1 MSVKGSRCE
10 AAFFLFFFKNLL
22 TFKKN
27 ALYLQCI
34 SKLIQYA
41 IK

>member
-10 AAFFLFFFKNLL
+10 AAFFYYFFFKNLL
-22 TFKKN
+22 TFKKY

-34 SKLIQYA
+34 SKLIQ
-41 IK
+41 